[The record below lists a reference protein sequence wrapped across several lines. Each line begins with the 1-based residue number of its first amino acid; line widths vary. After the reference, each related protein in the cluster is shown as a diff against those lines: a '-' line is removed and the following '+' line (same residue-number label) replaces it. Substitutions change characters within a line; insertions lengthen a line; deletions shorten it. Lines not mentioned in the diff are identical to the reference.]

1 MTDQRERRE
10 GSGQKWQKWFKDDV
24 SMQKKVLSDRPG
36 LVHFAIGLVI
46 LVLNF
51 PNGQVLYFAEIQITE
66 GL

>member
-1 MTDQRERRE
+1 
-10 GSGQKWQKWFKDDV
+10 
-24 SMQKKVLSDRPG
+24 MQKKVMSDSPR

-46 LVLNF
+46 LVLNL